1 MWNNVK
7 KWNRDSTIHPW
18 GKGQDSNR
26 GSIMHI
32 LYFNTQN
39 VETQIK
45 NYAIN
50 SIVDNNCT
58 SILFSFLSLGKW
70 VHNPF
75 ISLCS

>member
-1 MWNNVK
+1 MLKNEIEIPLYTLESK
-7 KWNRDSTIHPW
+7 DQ
-18 GKGQDSNR
+18 GSNR

-39 VETQIK
+39 VETQIE

-58 SILFSFLSLGKW
+58 SILFSVLSLGK
-70 VHNPF
+70 
-75 ISLCS
+75 

>member
-1 MWNNVK
+1 MLKNEIEIPPY
-7 KWNRDSTIHPW
+7 THW

-39 VETQIK
+39 VETQIE

-58 SILFSFLSLGKW
+58 SILFSFLSLGK
-70 VHNPF
+70 
-75 ISLCS
+75 